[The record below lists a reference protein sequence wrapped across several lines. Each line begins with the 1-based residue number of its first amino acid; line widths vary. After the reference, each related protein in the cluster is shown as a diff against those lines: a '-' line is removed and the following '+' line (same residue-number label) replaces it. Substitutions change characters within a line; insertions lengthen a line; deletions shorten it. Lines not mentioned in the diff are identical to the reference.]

1 MTKDVQTAVD
11 KVNTQMQQAKAAQ
24 QRIANLQ
31 ANKNGARLSGDTKSE
46 SRIGEQISKAQIQMN
61 KSQQQAQAIVR
72 GLKSEYDAIPNSL
85 SNISAKMEGNER
97 QIEAMRAKVKAM
109 KNEMK
114 MQQTETGS
122 FASGKW
128 KSTGIQDTPQSTKT
142 AETIS
147 KQSAKMEKLI
157 ADNDALQRSYAQL
170 EDRSGVLKTALSSVN
185 TELGEQPVKA
195 RMAANGMRNLSG
207 STKQS
212 EGLFSRFKNMMSNS
226 IGRFGS
232 LFDRQSKQ
240 VTSGTSRMAQGMGGF
255 GRSMKMLW
263 SQLFLF
269 TFLYQGIMTLA
280 GGLFKALQTNAQ
292 FSASL
297 NQIKVNLLTAF
308 YPNLPSSFASD
319 KCFDVGL
326 S

>member
-1 MTKDVQTAVD
+1 
-11 KVNTQMQQAKAAQ
+11 
-24 QRIANLQ
+24 
-31 ANKNGARLSGDTKSE
+31 
-46 SRIGEQISKAQIQMN
+46 
-61 KSQQQAQAIVR
+61 
-72 GLKSEYDAIPNSL
+72 
-85 SNISAKMEGNER
+85 MEGNER
-97 QIEAMRAKVKAM
+97 QIEAMRAKVKAL

-280 GGLFKALQTNAQ
+280 GGLLKRYR
-292 FSASL
+292 
-297 NQIKVNLLTAF
+297 LTH
-308 YPNLPSSFASD
+308 SFQL
-319 KCFDVGL
+319 V
-326 S
+326 

>member
-1 MTKDVQTAVD
+1 
-11 KVNTQMQQAKAAQ
+11 
-24 QRIANLQ
+24 ANLQ
-31 ANKNGARLSGDTKSE
+31 ANKNGVRLSGDTKSE

-97 QIEAMRAKVKAM
+97 QIEAMRAKVKAL

-195 RMAANGMRNLSG
+195 RMAA
-207 STKQS
+207 
-212 EGLFSRFKNMMSNS
+212 
-226 IGRFGS
+226 
-232 LFDRQSKQ
+232 
-240 VTSGTSRMAQGMGGF
+240 
-255 GRSMKMLW
+255 
-263 SQLFLF
+263 
-269 TFLYQGIMTLA
+269 
-280 GGLFKALQTNAQ
+280 
-292 FSASL
+292 
-297 NQIKVNLLTAF
+297 
-308 YPNLPSSFASD
+308 
-319 KCFDVGL
+319 
-326 S
+326 